1 LNLSSLCRRL
11 VAETEAVSRDSG
23 DAQKLQATRLSPSQ
37 LSRRGKMRRVIALTT
52 AGVVLLLAGAVAA
65 SGGLSSGPYVAAEST
80 TMTTTQTTP
89 PTTVRFSFSVKARKG
104 RVRTRASGHGTLTL
118 AEPPQAPRTPYTS
131 TSATGVIKFH
141 RWKLGGRDEDDF
153 TMNVTSGDYRFNRAA
168 AYVNP
173 QGPVTKAAS
182 LTTDLCYPG
191 AAGAFYIGDGKV
203 KRYPSYVELEMC
215 GVDLSYRKG
224 VAGYRVVVT
233 IKVEPPTG

>member
-1 LNLSSLCRRL
+1 MKTYRGGAARSDRL
-11 VAETEAVSRDSG
+11 
-23 DAQKLQATRLSPSQ
+23 LRL
-37 LSRRGKMRRVIALTT
+37 ALVT
-52 AGVVLLLAGAVAA
+52 AAGLVLLLAGAVAA
-65 SGGLSSGPYVAAEST
+65 SGRLSSGQYVVAQT
-80 TMTTTQTTP
+80 TTTTTTQTTS
-89 PTTVRFSFSVKARKG
+89 PTKIRFSFSLKARKG
-104 RVRTRASGHGTLTL
+104 RERARASGHGTLTL

-203 KRYPSYVELEMC
+203 KKYPSYVELEMC